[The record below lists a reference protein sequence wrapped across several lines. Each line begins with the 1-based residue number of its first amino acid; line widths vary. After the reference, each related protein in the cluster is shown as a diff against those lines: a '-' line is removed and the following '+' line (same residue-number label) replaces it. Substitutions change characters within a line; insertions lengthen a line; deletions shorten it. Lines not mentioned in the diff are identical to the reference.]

1 MMIGCTQV
9 YDDWQNTAPPD
20 FRRKGVP
27 FASKFNALVPKLFTL
42 RLVSVDSVEISLKS
56 MRGGVHNLPPAAPRQ
71 MCDFSACF
79 RLTTASL
86 GKT

>member
-42 RLVSVDSVEISLKS
+42 RLVSVVSLEISLKS
-56 MRGGVHNLPPAAPRQ
+56 M
-71 MCDFSACF
+71 
-79 RLTTASL
+79 
-86 GKT
+86 